1 MSLEEWLANRW
12 LTRFQ
17 LTDLERQKLLLAAE
31 RELRDAKLDLSPGSR
46 FAIAYNAA
54 LRLCTVALATAG
66 FRATRDQKHYRTIA
80 ALPLVL
86 GPDVQELAAFLDTC
100 RGKRHELTYE
110 ASDAVSHEEADAL
123 VEAAEELMARIRR

>member
-1 MSLEEWLANRW
+1 
-12 LTRFQ
+12 
-17 LTDLERQKLLLAAE
+17 
-31 RELRDAKLDLSPGSR
+31 
-46 FAIAYNAA
+46 
-54 LRLCTVALATAG
+54 VALATAG

-123 VEAAEELMARIRR
+123 VEAAEELRARIRR